1 MVGERKLYIILAAL
15 IVIGGVGVFF
25 IYNNTFSPIPTQF
38 RGNRYLNP
46 IVAPDFELIDQ
57 YGRPFRLSD
66 FKGKVIAI
74 TFIYTH
80 CPDICPA
87 ISAGFHQLIGL
98 LEDKGLDDDV
108 VLVMVSVDPERDTPE
123 RLREWM
129 ELYGLEKAYLLTGD
143 YDEVSKVWKAYGVF
157 VDKIEVE
164 DPNLGYGVAHTGIVY
179 LINKDFEIE
188 VFFLGAPPQW
198 SAEDLFND
206 IQILVARPSE
216 S

>member
-1 MVGERKLYIILAAL
+1 MVSEKKLYTILAVL
-15 IVIGGVGVFF
+15 IVTAGLGVFF
-25 IYNNTFSPIPTQF
+25 LYNNLFPSVPTQF
-38 RGNRYLNP
+38 RGNRYINP
-46 IVAPDFELIDQ
+46 LTAPDFELIDQ
-57 YGRPFRLSD
+57 YGRPFKLSD

-87 ISAGFHQLIGL
+87 ISAGFHQLMGL

-143 YDEVSKVWKAYGVF
+143 IDSVSKVWKAYGVL
-157 VDKIEVE
+157 VEKIEVD
-164 DPNLGYGVAHTGIVY
+164 DPSLGYGVAHTGIVY
-179 LINKDFEIE
+179 LINKNFEVE

-206 IQILVARPSE
+206 IQILVARPTE

>member
-1 MVGERKLYIILAAL
+1 MVGQKKLYIILAL
-15 IVIGGVGVFF
+15 LVLIGGVGVFLL
-25 IYNNTFSPIPTQF
+25 YNNVFSPIPTQF

-46 IVAPDFELIDQ
+46 VTAPDFELIDQ
-57 YGRPFRLSD
+57 FGRPFRLSD

-87 ISAGFHQLIGL
+87 ISAGFSQLMDL
-98 LEDKGLDDDV
+98 LKEKGLEDDV
-108 VLVMVSVDPERDTPE
+108 VLVMISVDPERDTPE

-129 ELYGLEKAYLLTGD
+129 DLYGLEGVYLLTGD
-143 YDEVSKVWKAYGVF
+143 YEDVSKVWEAYGVF
-157 VDKIEVE
+157 VDKIEVD

-179 LINKDFEIE
+179 LINKNFEIE
-188 VFFLGAPPQW
+188 VFFLGSPPQW
-198 SAEDLFND
+198 SADDVFND
-206 IQILVARPSE
+206 IQMLVARPSN